1 MCAICHTPPKKTLS
15 HWFFFMGYV
24 PLLKLRL
31 VLKLSDEKNAND
43 FSKKSAKK
51 LDSNFMGTT
60 VSPGK
65 TAAGLQL
72 ASF

>member
-1 MCAICHTPPKKTLS
+1 
-15 HWFFFMGYV
+15 MGYV